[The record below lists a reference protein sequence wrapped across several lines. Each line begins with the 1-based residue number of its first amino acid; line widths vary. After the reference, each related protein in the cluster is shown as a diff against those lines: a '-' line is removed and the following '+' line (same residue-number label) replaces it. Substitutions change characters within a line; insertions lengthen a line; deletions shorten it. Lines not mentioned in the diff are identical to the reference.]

1 MRLLFKKQKMRTY
14 GRNYTMKGYPS
25 SLRKKK
31 LATMIRSW
39 TWNHQ
44 LYSNSSLSGVIQ
56 LQGVSVGSEINL
68 VGHKTNVKIRKYQ
81 NR

>member
-1 MRLLFKKQKMRTY
+1 
-14 GRNYTMKGYPS
+14 
-25 SLRKKK
+25 
-31 LATMIRSW
+31 MIRSW

-44 LYSNSSLSGVIQ
+44 LYRNSSLSGVVQ

-68 VGHKTNVKIRKYQ
+68 VGHYKTNVKIRKYQ